1 MKRLINGI
9 LIIVL
14 MVTTFTLT
22 STFFIDTTSKEVS
35 TAVVH
40 QQLEKQVYKLVDTI
54 QEIIPIQNDA
64 AVETLIKRMEED
76 PEVSETIDKY
86 AKQFVHDLAVAPDAI
101 TIDMNEE
108 VQTLLLNYSNDLGD
122 VMGDV
127 INDKY
132 KEVIIQE
139 IVRRI
144 DFNDYY
150 KQGLGYVKDSMSPS
164 QLSGVKLVNTVF
176 ENNETIRT
184 VSLIVA
190 VVTVVLMI
198 IINIR
203 KIWGFGTL
211 GLGLILSGILHLIF
225 KPIANPLIVRQIS
238 QLAGTLNYGVYTTF
252 GLGFLIVG
260 GLLMIVFLILKPRFK
275 S

>member
-176 ENNETIRT
+176 ENNETIRMM
-184 VSLIVA
+184 SLIVA

-203 KIWGFGTL
+203 KVWGFGTL

-260 GLLMIVFLILKPRFK
+260 GLLMIVFLIFKPRFK